1 MSGFRLKFSSV
12 LILSAVVTLIIFSS
26 TEVTAK
32 DFSKP
37 QVTNSRWYPSYH
49 IAAPSGWI
57 NDPNGFSCF
66 NGEYHFFYQHYPYD
80 VKWGSMHW
88 GHVVSKDLVHWK
100 HLPIAIA
107 PDKLY
112 DASGGCFS
120 GSALEKDGKLY
131 LMYTGHV
138 DLPVP
143 NKDGTNRIETQNIAV
158 SDDGINFEK
167 ISANPVIYVPA
178 DKGDISA
185 NDFRDPK
192 IWAHG
197 EKFYCVVGSRNKAET
212 IGQVLLFESPDL
224 EKWTFK
230 NIAARSEGNQ
240 GDMWE
245 CPNFAEIDGRDVLIL
260 SPMNIKAEGK
270 KFLNLQQSGY
280 MLGDLNY
287 DTGIFTHEE
296 FEMLDCGFDF
306 YAPQI
311 LQAPDGRCILIAWL
325 DMWGTPMPEQADGWA
340 GQMTVPRELHIKDG
354 KIFSMPVKEL
364 ELLRGEK
371 ISYENLSLSK
381 ATKLDGVRGEV
392 GELLMTV
399 DLTKS
404 KNFSVELRSF
414 GNEKT
419 VLSYDK
425 ATGIIKLNRDKSG
438 KILTGEREVKISSA
452 AEMKLQIFIDRSS
465 LEIFVNDGEAVF
477 STRLYPKE
485 NSKDIIFVPTQG
497 ALHLKS
503 VTFYNLHEGIPQPKF

>member
-1 MSGFRLKFSSV
+1 MSGFRLK
-12 LILSAVVTLIIFSS
+12 ILSAAVVASVMIFSS
-26 TEVTAK
+26 AVLAK
-32 DFSKP
+32 ELTKP
-37 QVTNSRWYPSYH
+37 TVTNARWYPSYH
-49 IAAPSGWI
+49 IAAPAGWI
-57 NDPNGFSCF
+57 NDPNGFSQF

-80 VKWGSMHW
+80 VKWGPMHW
-88 GHVVSKDLVHWK
+88 GHVVSKDLVHWER
-100 HLPIAIA
+100 LPVAIA

-143 NKDGTNRIETQNIAV
+143 TADGVNRIETQNIAV
-158 SDDGINFEK
+158 SDDGINFTK
-167 ISANPVIYVPA
+167 LAANPVLFVPA

-192 IWAHG
+192 IWKHG
-197 EKFYCVVGSRNKAET
+197 EKFYAVVGSRNKAET
-212 IGQVLLFESPDL
+212 RGLILLFESPDM
-224 EKWTFK
+224 ESWTFK
-230 NIAARSEGNQ
+230 SIAARSEGNR

-270 KFLNLQQSGY
+270 NFLNLQQSGY

-287 DTGIFTHEE
+287 ETGIFTHGE
-296 FEMLDCGFDF
+296 FDSLDRGFDF

-311 LQAPDGRCILIAWL
+311 LQTDDGRCILIAWL

-340 GQMTVPRELHIKDG
+340 GQMTVPRELHIRDG
-354 KIFSMPVKEL
+354 KIFSTPVKEL
-364 ELLRGEK
+364 ELLREK
-371 ISYENLSLSK
+371 KFSHENLSLTK
-381 ATKLDGVRGEV
+381 PTKLDGVRGDV
-392 GELLMTV
+392 GELLATI
-399 DLTKS
+399 DLTRS
-404 KNFSVELRSF
+404 KNFSIELRSS
-414 GNEKT
+414 GSEKT

-438 KILTGEREVKISSA
+438 KILSGEREVKISPA
-452 AEMKLQIFIDRSS
+452 DEMNLQIFIDRSS

-485 NSKDIIFVPTQG
+485 NSQDIVFVPRQG
-497 ALHLKS
+497 ALSLKQ
-503 VTFYNLHEGIPQPKF
+503 VTFFSLHEGIPQPSTKEA

>member
-1 MSGFRLKFSSV
+1 MFRVKFSR
-12 LILSAVVTLIIFSS
+12 LWILAVASLMMFAS
-26 TEVTAK
+26 TAAAK
-32 DFSKP
+32 ELSKP
-37 QVTNSRWYPSYH
+37 TVTNSRWYPRYH

-57 NDPNGFSCF
+57 NDPNGFSVF

-88 GHVVSKDLVHWK
+88 GHVVSKDLAHWE

-112 DASGGCFS
+112 DASGGCFT
-120 GSALEKDGKLY
+120 GSAVAHDGKLY

-143 NKDGTNRIETQNIAV
+143 TQDGINRIETQNIAV
-158 SDDGINFEK
+158 SDDGINFAK
-167 ISANPVIYVPA
+167 LAANPVLYVPA
-178 DKGDISA
+178 DKGDISP

-192 IWAHG
+192 VWKHG
-197 EKFYCVVGSRNKAET
+197 DKFYAVVGSRNKAET
-212 IGQVLLFESPDL
+212 IGLALLFESPDM
-224 EKWTFK
+224 ENWTFK
-230 NIAARSEGNQ
+230 NIMARSEGNQ

-245 CPNFAEIDGRDVLIL
+245 CPNFAEIDGQDALII

-280 MLGDLNY
+280 MLGKMNY
-287 DTGIFTHEE
+287 DTGIFMHGE
-296 FEMLDCGFDF
+296 FDLLDYGFDF

-311 LQAPDGRCILIAWL
+311 LQTAERCILIGWL
-325 DMWGTPMPEQADGWA
+325 DMWGTPLPEQADGWA
-340 GQMTVPRELHIKDG
+340 GQMTVPRELNIRDG
-354 KIFSMPVKEL
+354 KIISTPVKEL

-371 ISYENLSLSK
+371 VSYENLSLAK
-381 ATKLDGVRGEV
+381 ATKLDGISGDV
-392 GELLMTV
+392 GELLATI
-399 DLTKS
+399 DLTRS
-404 KNFSVELRSF
+404 KNFSIELRRA

-438 KILTGEREVKISSA
+438 QSLTGEREVKIAPA
-452 AEMKLQIFIDRSS
+452 AEMKLQIFLDRSS
-465 LEIFVNDGEAVF
+465 LEIFINEGEAVL

-485 NSKDIIFVPTQG
+485 NAKDIIFVPTQG
-497 ALHLKS
+497 ALSLKQ
-503 VTFYNLHEGIPQPKF
+503 VTFYNLREGIPQPK